1 MGMLKDLLTPDAIRC
16 HVHATDW
23 RDAVTQAGALLEAAG
38 KCDHSYTE
46 SMIASIEKFGPY
58 VVLEEGV
65 AMPHAQSNGNVS
77 EEGICIL
84 TLDEPVRF
92 GHDEY
97 DPVSVLIG
105 ICAPNPREHL
115 DCLAELAKIFDDED
129 AIPKLAACATPEDV
143 IATMDS
149 FFK

>member
-1 MGMLKDLLTPDAIRC
+1 MLKDLLTPEVIRC
-16 HVHATDW
+16 HAHAADW
-23 RDAVTQAGALLEAAG
+23 RDAVLQTGALLEAAG
-38 KCDHSYTE
+38 KCDRSYTE
-46 SMIASIEKFGPY
+46 SMVSSIERLGPY

-77 EEGICIL
+77 DQGICIL

-92 GHDEY
+92 GHEDY

-115 DCLAELAKIFDDED
+115 GCLAELAKIFDDEE
-129 AIPKLAACATPEDV
+129 AIPKLAACETPGDV
-143 IATMDS
+143 ISTMES
-149 FFK
+149 FFRES

>member
-1 MGMLKDLLTPDAIRC
+1 MFTRRTG
-16 HVHATDW
+16 
-23 RDAVTQAGALLEAAG
+23 VTRSIKAGALLEAAG
-38 KCDHSYTE
+38 KCDHTYTE
-46 SMIASIEKFGPY
+46 SMVSSIEKFGPY

-129 AIPKLAACATPEDV
+129 AIPKLAVCATPEDV

>member
-1 MGMLKDLLTPDAIRC
+1 MLKDLLTPQVIRC

-23 RDAVTQAGALLEAAG
+23 RDAVIKAGALLEAAG
-38 KCDHSYTE
+38 KCDHTYTE
-46 SMIASIEKFGPY
+46 SMVSSIEKFGPY

-129 AIPKLAACATPEDV
+129 AIPKLAVCATPEDV

-149 FFK
+149 VFK

>member
-1 MGMLKDLLTPDAIRC
+1 M
-16 HVHATDW
+16 
-23 RDAVTQAGALLEAAG
+23 
-38 KCDHSYTE
+38 
-46 SMIASIEKFGPY
+46 
-58 VVLEEGV
+58 
-65 AMPHAQSNGNVS
+65 
-77 EEGICIL
+77 
-84 TLDEPVRF
+84 RF

-105 ICAPNPREHL
+105 ICAPNPREHV

-129 AIPKLAACATPEDV
+129 AIPKLAVCATPEDV

>member
-1 MGMLKDLLTPDAIRC
+1 MGMLKDLLTPAVIRC

-84 TLDEPVRF
+84 TLD
-92 GHDEY
+92 
-97 DPVSVLIG
+97 
-105 ICAPNPREHL
+105 
-115 DCLAELAKIFDDED
+115 
-129 AIPKLAACATPEDV
+129 
-143 IATMDS
+143 
-149 FFK
+149 